1 MEKAEGEGASLPA
14 RPRGLPRI
22 GARTSSAS
30 FKGIISSLSFSTI
43 TGAIFDEGE
52 NDVSG
57 VGWYR
62 PLFPNLIQSWRDAW
76 GLGDFP
82 FYHVQ
87 LAPYDYGSSKNVLF
101 RVVQMKSLSMKNV
114 GIAVTLDVGGFK
126 ESHPRKKRMSV
137 NVLLFRPWPETKLKR
152 G

>member
-1 MEKAEGEGASLPA
+1 MEKWEEAVEKAEGEGASLPA

-22 GARTSSAS
+22 GARTPSAL
-30 FKGIISSLSFSTI
+30 FKGIISPLSSSTI
-43 TGAIFDEGE
+43 KGAIFDEGE

-62 PLFPNLIQSWRDAW
+62 ALFPNLIQSWRYAW

-82 FYHVQ
+82 FYHGQ
-87 LAPYDYGSSKNVLF
+87 LPPYDYGSSKNALF
-101 RVVQMKSLSMKNV
+101 RVVQMKSLSMKNG

-126 ESHPRKKRMSV
+126 ESHPKNKKDVGER
-137 NVLLFRPWPETKLKR
+137 LAL
-152 G
+152 